1 MSYGGSP
8 SDAGGPRP
16 RSSGIGCMLLLVV
29 GIVFFYITTQNA
41 RRAAL
46 EQQGERP
53 GRTLPPA
60 RVEPMDPI
68 RPGPG
73 GMTRPQ
79 PGERPLEK
87 QPPQSTTEG
96 DWSIEEVEVQPST
109 ESDEG
114 AVLVIPPPQTT
125 PAAPPTP
132 PKRTEEGDWSIEEVE
147 TEQSQDGPAV
157 EKEAPK
163 KTEQG
168 DWEIEE
174 VEIEPEK
181 VPSLP

>member
-8 SDAGGPRP
+8 SGAGGPRP
-16 RSSGIGCMLLLVV
+16 RSSGTGCLLLLIV
-29 GIVFFYITTQNA
+29 GIVFFYMATQNA

-53 GRTLPPA
+53 EQTLPPA

-68 RPGPG
+68 GSGPG
-73 GMTRPQ
+73 GAT
-79 PGERPLEK
+79 

-96 DWSIEEVEVQPST
+96 DWSIEEVEVQPPT

-114 AVLVIPPPQTT
+114 AVLVIPPAQTT
-125 PAAPPTP
+125 PPAQPKRTEQGDWSIEEVETEAAEEGPAAEKEA

-147 TEQSQDGPAV
+147 TES
-157 EKEAPK
+157 E
-163 KTEQG
+163 T
-168 DWEIEE
+168 
-174 VEIEPEK
+174 
-181 VPSLP
+181 VP